1 MKTIHIP
8 YQDLL
13 FKAELDIRQ
22 NPRSVIDSITP
33 ILLFDDYTPNVE
45 LPFASGIEQSADVKW
60 TS

>member
-8 YQDLL
+8 YQDLPRI
-13 FKAELDIRQ
+13 AELDIRR

-45 LPFASGIEQSADVKW
+45 LPFASCIEQSADVKR